1 MWVYVCVCA
10 SAKRYIVY
18 GSSACVSSSPSIVTR
33 TVSPLPFVEEP
44 KADSVNAKTPG
55 DSDDEATADMVPV
68 LSQRRWLTKDDNK
81 DELAKAASAQEPS
94 SRPQSSG
101 ADILSQNDSDEVDAC
116 S

>member
-1 MWVYVCVCA
+1 MCVCVSA
-10 SAKRYIVY
+10 SAQGYIAC
-18 GSSACVSSSPSIVTR
+18 GSSACVSSSPSIVPELYP
-33 TVSPLPFVEEP
+33 PLPFVEEP

-68 LSQRRWLTKDDNK
+68 LSQRRWLTKDDK
-81 DELAKAASAQEPS
+81 QYELAKATSAQEPS

-101 ADILSQNDSDEVDAC
+101 ADILSQSGSDEVDAC